1 MGTTRN
7 LSSEEL
13 NQLLYHLYTGL
24 AWQIPPASII
34 ARERLDQADGAK
46 LEILD
51 VLRKRRDE
59 AVLDWAQS
67 LPVEMV
73 KAVFGAE
80 KLAESLL
87 EDALE
92 TLYEKTRNSAKEKF
106 KDWLKGR
113 LEKGKLHITQDDRSL
128 PGAYILIVYEHETG
142 LLTVIVSRT
151 ALRTFTPVFRQT
163 AYEKEITLRPYVATF
178 TARLRRDELHK
189 FSWPEGL
196 EFRFAPALT
205 PEPPKLQTL
214 PLTPEQELAVLERGA
229 GTEPELRPG
238 HRPASSTGEAAARGR
253 TQRRLAASSSPR
265 RASPATGRGGQR
277 RPLCRAPPAGRAG
290 PE

>member
-1 MGTTRN
+1 MGITRN

-13 NQLLYHLYTGL
+13 NQLLYSFYTGL

-51 VLRKRRDE
+51 ALRMKRDK

-67 LPVEMV
+67 LPIEMV

-80 KLAESLL
+80 KFAESLL

-92 TLYEKTRNSAKEKF
+92 TLYEKTRDTAKEKF

-113 LEKGKLHITQDDRSL
+113 LERGKLHITHDDQSL
-128 PGAYILIVYEHETG
+128 PGAHILIVYEHETG

-151 ALRTFTPVFRQT
+151 EPRTFTPVFRQT
-163 AYEKEITLRPYVATF
+163 PYEKEITLRPYVATL
-178 TARLRRDELHK
+178 TARLRRDELGK

-196 EFRFAPALT
+196 EDR
-205 PEPPKLQTL
+205 KS
-214 PLTPEQELAVLERGA
+214 VG
-229 GTEPELRPG
+229 
-238 HRPASSTGEAAARGR
+238 
-253 TQRRLAASSSPR
+253 
-265 RASPATGRGGQR
+265 
-277 RPLCRAPPAGRAG
+277 
-290 PE
+290 